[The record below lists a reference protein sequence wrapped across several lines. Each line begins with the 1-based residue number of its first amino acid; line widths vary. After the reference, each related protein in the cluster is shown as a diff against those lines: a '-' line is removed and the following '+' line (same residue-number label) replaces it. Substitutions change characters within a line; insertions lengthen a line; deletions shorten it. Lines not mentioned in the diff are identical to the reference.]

1 MNCNKKKNGESA
13 PANNQFA
20 AEFRVLLQKLKEM
33 VINYKMEKCR
43 SLSVFSFF
51 YFFVLLK
58 ELKILRF
65 LIEL

>member
-1 MNCNKKKNGESA
+1 MNCNKTKTKKKGESA

-51 YFFVLLK
+51 YFVVLLK
-58 ELKILRF
+58 DRS
-65 LIEL
+65 